1 MLLLKNKIVNLRA
14 NKMKMKLYYTLIINV
29 IELTTQSL

>member
-1 MLLLKNKIVNLRA
+1 MLLLKSKIVNLRA

>member
-1 MLLLKNKIVNLRA
+1 MLLLKSKIVNLRV